1 MYQPVEATS
10 WFGEKSGSLCMPV
23 KGRSLPS
30 IAAGIHIGLAPKGK
44 VCPGNRRRSAMS
56 GDTYRLSPLMVQSL
70 IAEAVGMTTER
81 DLRQFRNSGDQARE
95 DS

>member
-1 MYQPVEATS
+1 
-10 WFGEKSGSLCMPV
+10 
-23 KGRSLPS
+23 
-30 IAAGIHIGLAPKGK
+30 
-44 VCPGNRRRSAMS
+44 MS